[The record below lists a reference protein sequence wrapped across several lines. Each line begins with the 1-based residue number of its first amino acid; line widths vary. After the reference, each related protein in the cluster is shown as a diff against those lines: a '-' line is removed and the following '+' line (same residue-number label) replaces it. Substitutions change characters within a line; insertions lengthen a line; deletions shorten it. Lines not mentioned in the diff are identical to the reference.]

1 MKISIG
7 ADHAGY
13 EMKHELIPLIE
24 KLGHSVH
31 DVGTFE
37 PGKPDDYP
45 DYAALV
51 AEDIRSGQAERG
63 ILVCG
68 SGVGVS
74 VAANKFK
81 GIRAGLCNDHYSAHQ
96 GVEHDDMNVLV
107 LASRVIGP
115 MMAQEAVEAYL
126 NAEFSNEERHVRR
139 LNKVKEI
146 EEHEFR

>member
-45 DYAALV
+45 D
-51 AEDIRSGQAERG
+51 
-63 ILVCG
+63 
-68 SGVGVS
+68 
-74 VAANKFK
+74 
-81 GIRAGLCNDHYSAHQ
+81 
-96 GVEHDDMNVLV
+96 
-107 LASRVIGP
+107 
-115 MMAQEAVEAYL
+115 
-126 NAEFSNEERHVRR
+126 
-139 LNKVKEI
+139 
-146 EEHEFR
+146 